1 MDLGCTVPLKS
12 ESEVKYRIA
21 FQSPVSVRDAREIA
35 VVMIP
40 CTIDP
45 KIASIRMLKPKALSV
60 QVVSK
65 ESLATILCMILSIAD
80 GGR

>member
-12 ESEVKYRIA
+12 ELEIKYRVV
-21 FQSPVSVRDAREIA
+21 FRSPVSVRGAREIA
-35 VVMIP
+35 VVLIP

-65 ESLATILCMILSIAD
+65 ESLATIPCMILSIVD